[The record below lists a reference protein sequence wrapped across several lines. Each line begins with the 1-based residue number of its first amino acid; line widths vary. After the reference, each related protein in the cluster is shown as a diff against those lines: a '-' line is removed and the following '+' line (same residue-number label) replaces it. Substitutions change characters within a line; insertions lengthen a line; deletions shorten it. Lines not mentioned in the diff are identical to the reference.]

1 MSALVRRR
9 AARLSSS
16 GEQIFHDGALVRRGS
31 RSYPELVRRGR
42 SYRVSFD
49 AVGSLGAAGRPN
61 VIGLL
66 AVTAPVAYGCASFA
80 GIGISAEPSGR
91 RRRE

>member
-1 MSALVRRR
+1 M
-9 AARLSSS
+9 
-16 GEQIFHDGALVRRGS
+16 
-31 RSYPELVRRGR
+31 
-42 SYRVSFD
+42 SFD